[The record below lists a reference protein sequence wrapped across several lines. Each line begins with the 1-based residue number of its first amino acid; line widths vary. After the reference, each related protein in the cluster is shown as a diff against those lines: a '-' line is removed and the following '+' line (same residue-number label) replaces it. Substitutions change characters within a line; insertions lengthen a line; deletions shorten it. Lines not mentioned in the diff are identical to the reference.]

1 MEALGIALFVV
12 SVILGIII
20 VNFGYRLYMKI
31 LGADAMYYSPKKKL
45 IYIII
50 VSGAIWMF
58 MLKVFI
64 GGFV

>member
-31 LGADAMYYSPKKKL
+31 LGADSIYYSPKKKL

-58 MLKVFI
+58 MLKLFI
-64 GGFV
+64 GG